1 MEEDIM
7 ANTRLHLANGTYL
20 YYENG
25 SAVKHNGHPVYRWE
39 SDNKRWSACGSEVKE
54 FNGKTIFD
62 LEKILWYIFLI
73 KKKIFYL
80 LFLLYISKYDKI

>member
-1 MEEDIM
+1 
-7 ANTRLHLANGTYL
+7 
-20 YYENG
+20 
-25 SAVKHNGHPVYRWE
+25 
-39 SDNKRWSACGSEVKE
+39 
-54 FNGKTIFD
+54 